1 MLSNMTPFSQL
12 RKAWQVAALPSLVM
26 ESLSFISY
34 ILSLY
39 GIDRGV
45 ASRIALA
52 SLYSLSKY
60 FIEIL

>member
-1 MLSNMTPFSQL
+1 MLSNMTPFPQVSQL
-12 RKAWQVAALPSLVM
+12 REAALPSLVM

-34 ILSLY
+34 ILFLY

-52 SLYSLSKY
+52 SLICFK
-60 FIEIL
+60 IIL

>member
-1 MLSNMTPFSQL
+1 MLSNMTPFPQVPQL
-12 RKAWQVAALPSLVM
+12 REAWQAAALPSLVM

-34 ILSLY
+34 ILFLY

-52 SLYSLSKY
+52 SLICFK
-60 FIEIL
+60 IIL